1 MTTYYLPLIGNNMD
15 RVNWRAFEKRV
26 NQYFELFFGRDFIR
40 EKEWRVGLEQV
51 HKFDSVSEDGE
62 IVIECKSYTWVNGE
76 DIPPAKIST
85 LNETLLFLSR
95 VEAERKLIV
104 MQDDFRDSDGKSL
117 AEYYVEHYGGLMDDV
132 EVWSYIP
139 KDSVRNDKVNQ
150 VREAGERY
158 YREL

>member
-1 MTTYYLPLIGNNMD
+1 ME
-15 RVNWRAFEKRV
+15 RVDWRAFEDRVKRYFE
-26 NQYFELFFGRDFIR
+26 QYFERSFIR
-40 EKEWRVGLEQV
+40 EKEWRVGQEQV
-51 HKFDSVSEDGE
+51 HKFDAVSENGE

-95 VEAERKLIV
+95 VEAERKMIV
-104 MQDDFRDSDGKSL
+104 IQDDFRDSDKKSL

-139 KDSVRNDKVNQ
+139 QGSIEGDEVNQ
-150 VREAGERY
+150 IREAGEVY
-158 YREL
+158 YEEL